1 MIYLTSTDLAKRF
14 RSDVNDLKTD
24 VNGGDFGCLW
34 KDEEIYDYMTDA
46 ADAVATI
53 VGTLY
58 KTIQLPYAAGDA
70 TVRLPRYVLEIR
82 TARLVNRNQP
92 IEHRNINAL
101 GTLRDD
107 YGLSITGTSL
117 FGAQGRPESFVRDF
131 DRQALRFVPTPNEA
145 DVLEIQCTTT
155 PTLAMEAD
163 VPLPFVDRKDQL
175 LMLLKMKALA
185 YRKHDAETEDLTRAK
200 ENDAQFAFH
209 SEERES
215 QLRRN
220 RRAPG
225 EIKMNW

>member
-1 MIYLTSTDLAKRF
+1 MIYLTSTDLARRF

-46 ADAVATI
+46 ADAVATV

-58 KTIQLPYAAGDA
+58 KTLQLPYAAGDA

-82 TARLVNRNQP
+82 SARLVNHNQP
-92 IEHRNINAL
+92 IEHQNLNAL
-101 GTLRDD
+101 GTVRDD

-117 FGAQGRPESFVRDF
+117 FGSQGRPEAFVRDF

-163 VPLPFVDRKDQL
+163 VPLPFTDRKDQL

-185 YRKHDAETEDLTRAK
+185 YRKHDAETEDLTRARSN
-200 ENDAQFAFH
+200 EEQFEYYAL
-209 SEERES
+209 ERES

-225 EIKMNW
+225 VIAMEW